1 MKSSGHNMV
10 CFLIFFSSLHVCAQT
25 GIWNTPNAYLAQQA
39 PVDTPK
45 VFAGGQILRDSGIVL
60 SRVAFTADGRE
71 FYYTFARHWFSS
83 EGTGVKRIVFDGTTW
98 RKPEIIC
105 DNLSNPTLSLDGR
118 ILYLHG
124 SGNTVYKM
132 ERVGEGWGSSVK
144 FLDLPYALYNFMP
157 TRSGR
162 FYAGSNGDRG
172 KKSDYSAYDFSVLTI
187 KPGDTVIT
195 SLGAP
200 LNTPGFDGD
209 LYVAPDE
216 SFMIISTHE
225 TPTYECELY
234 ISFRRKNGSWKEP
247 LSLGPLIN
255 DGKAH
260 RFGQYVSPDGKYLF
274 YTKGTNENDCNFYWV
289 RWDNLFKKLKAQS
302 DRTD

>member
-1 MKSSGHNMV
+1 MKSSGHHIV
-10 CFLIFFSSLHVCAQT
+10 CFLVFFNALHAYAQT
-25 GIWNTPNAYLAQQA
+25 SIWNTPNAYLKQA
-39 PVDTPK
+39 VPADTPM
-45 VFAGGQILRDSGIVL
+45 VFAGGQLLRDSGIVL

-71 FYYTFARHWFSS
+71 FYYTFARHWFSA
-83 EGTGVKRIVFDGTTW
+83 EGTGVKRIVFDGAGW
-98 RKPEIIC
+98 KKPEIIC
-105 DNLSNPTLSLDGR
+105 RNLSNPTLSLNGKV
-118 ILYLHG
+118 LYFGGPG
-124 SGNTVYKM
+124 STVYKA
-132 ERVGEGWGSSVK
+132 ERVGGGWSSPVK
-144 FLDLPYALYNFMP
+144 FLDMPYGLYNFMP

-162 FYAGSNGDRG
+162 FYAGSNGNRSQ
-172 KKSDYSAYDFSVLTI
+172 KSDYSAYDFSILTI

-195 SLGAP
+195 SLGTP
-200 LNTPGFDGD
+200 LNTQGFDGD

-216 SFMIISTHE
+216 SYMIISTHE

-255 DGKAH
+255 EGKAH

-289 RWDNLFKKLKAQS
+289 RWDSLLKKLKAQS
-302 DRTD
+302 DKMD